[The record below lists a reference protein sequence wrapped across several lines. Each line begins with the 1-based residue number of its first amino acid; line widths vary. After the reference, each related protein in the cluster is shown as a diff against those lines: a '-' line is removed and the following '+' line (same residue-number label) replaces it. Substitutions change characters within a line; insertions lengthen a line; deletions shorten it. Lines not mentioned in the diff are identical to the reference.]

1 MIDIGRDPRWGRIA
15 ETLGED
21 VFLTSTL
28 TAAMVRGFQ
37 GDDLS
42 RPDSL
47 AACAKH
53 FAGYG
58 SAEGGRDYNTANVSM
73 RQLHDH
79 HLPPFKAA
87 IDAGAVSLMTS
98 YSELDGIPATADKHL
113 LTDILREQ
121 WGFTGFVVSDWNSV
135 MEMVAHGFS
144 PDARDA
150 AKQATKAGLDFE
162 MYSTALGDNLPELR

>member
-1 MIDIGRDPRWGRIA
+1 MVELGARVAAKEATSAGIRWTFAPMIDIGRDPRWGRVA

-28 TAAMVRGFQ
+28 AAAMVKGFQ

-42 RPDSL
+42 SPDSL

-58 SAEGGRDYNTANVSM
+58 AAEGGRDYNSAYIPM
-73 RQLHDH
+73 RQMYDH

-98 YSELDGIPATADKHL
+98 YSTLDGVPPTA
-113 LTDILREQ
+113 E
-121 WGFTGFVVSDWNSV
+121 SASV
-135 MEMVAHGFS
+135 NRCS
-144 PDARDA
+144 
-150 AKQATKAGLDFE
+150 AGSVGVYRVRGE
-162 MYSTALGDNLPELR
+162 